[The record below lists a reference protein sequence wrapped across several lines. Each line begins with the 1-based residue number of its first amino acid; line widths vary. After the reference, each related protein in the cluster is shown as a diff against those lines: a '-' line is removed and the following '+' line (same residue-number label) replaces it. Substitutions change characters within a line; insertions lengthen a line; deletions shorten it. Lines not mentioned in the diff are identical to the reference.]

1 VTQSPSDWTDGY
13 FDELYL
19 ELFGFPD
26 AEQTDREI
34 SALRT
39 LLPDPPA
46 RVLDAACGV
55 GRHAVRLASAGYEVV
70 GLDSS
75 ELFLDRAN
83 AAAEDAGVAIELVH
97 GDIREIPFGS
107 DFDVV
112 LNLSTAWGY
121 YDDAEN
127 QRALQSMADA
137 LHPGGRFVLEVAH
150 RDGLVG
156 RYAPRDWSAMSDGTL
171 VVQLREFDA
180 VAGVNIVSHQWRDR
194 DGTSHERT
202 HRLRVHTATE
212 IDHMLR
218 LAGLAPQA
226 WYASFTLVPFTFG
239 ARRLLVVA
247 VNGGDR
253 ER

>member
-1 VTQSPSDWTDGY
+1 MTQSPSDWTDGY

-107 DFDVV
+107 DFDAGASGFGRAGDVYISFKRCERDIRRHEFRNGQYQCRRSRV
-112 LNLSTAWGY
+112 IAST
-121 YDDAEN
+121 
-127 QRALQSMADA
+127 
-137 LHPGGRFVLEVAH
+137 GGKQY
-150 RDGLVG
+150 GG
-156 RYAPRDWSAMSDGTL
+156 
-171 VVQLREFDA
+171 QL
-180 VAGVNIVSHQWRDR
+180 
-194 DGTSHERT
+194 
-202 HRLRVHTATE
+202 
-212 IDHMLR
+212 
-218 LAGLAPQA
+218 
-226 WYASFTLVPFTFG
+226 
-239 ARRLLVVA
+239 
-247 VNGGDR
+247 
-253 ER
+253 